1 MNRHEVAARQAL
13 TEMYGPEGAGRVWAA
28 ACDGLPG
35 SPDRPHGYDELLAI
49 AQTLIDSGGLGSIIG
64 RTLKIR
70 VLTQTRDPFD
80 TA

>member
-13 TEMYGPEGAGRVWAA
+13 AEMFGPEGGSKVWAA
-28 ACDGLPG
+28 ACHGLTG

-49 AQTLIDSGGLGSIIG
+49 AQYLIDSGGLGSIIG

-80 TA
+80 